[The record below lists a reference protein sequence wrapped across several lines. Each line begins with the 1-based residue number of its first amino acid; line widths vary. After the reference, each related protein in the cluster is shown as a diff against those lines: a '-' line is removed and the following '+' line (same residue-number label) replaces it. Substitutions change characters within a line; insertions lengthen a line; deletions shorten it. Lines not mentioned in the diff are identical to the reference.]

1 MEENSNGSIVN
12 TKEPYYYNKLITTYM
27 NCYLITL
34 LFKV

>member
-12 TKEPYYYNKLITTYM
+12 TKEPYYYNKLIY
-27 NCYLITL
+27 NIHELFTL